1 MTTHSDLMIYCNTVD
16 WNSLNISIDWN
27 KEVPLNRLLS
37 LRSSLRENK
46 RKLESGDVNIYNGKY
61 VDNIRNIARAISFLS
76 RKIEVTETSAK

>member
-16 WNSLNISIDWN
+16 WNDLNISIDWN

-37 LRSSLRENK
+37 LRSTLRENK

-61 VDNIRNIARAISFLS
+61 SDNIRNIGWAISFLS
-76 RKIEVTETSAK
+76 RKIEVVENK

>member
-16 WNSLNISIDWN
+16 WNALNISIDWN

-37 LRSSLRENK
+37 LRSTLRENK

-61 VDNIRNIARAISFLS
+61 SDNIRNIARAISFLS
-76 RKIEVTETSAK
+76 RKIEVVENK